1 MPKKK
6 KHHTGRKLVTAGLA
20 TLGMYLLYGAE
31 NAKKNRKIA
40 KGWMLRA
47 KGEVLDK
54 AEKLKE
60 LDKNDYDKMISDVQK
75 KYKKMKNVNA
85 KELAE
90 LAKEL
95 KGHWDDIEQS
105 FRDDSKKKK

>member
-6 KHHTGRKLVTAGLA
+6 KHHTGKKLVTAGLA

-31 NAKKNRKIA
+31 NAKKNRKVA
-40 KGWMLRA
+40 KAWMLRA
-47 KGEVLDK
+47 KAEVLDK

-60 LDKNDYDKMISDVQK
+60 LDKGDYDRMISDVQK
-75 KYKKMKNVNA
+75 KYKKMKSVNSG
-85 KELAE
+85 ELAE

-95 KGHWDDIEQS
+95 KGHWKDIEKG
-105 FRDDSKKKK
+105 FRDESKKKK